1 MTSNVF
7 TNALLESLIERE
19 ALSNYKNFKKIK
31 KLYVIA
37 EWTKKSQGLVK
48 NRSHILYQTV
58 F

>member
-37 EWTKKSQGLVK
+37 E
-48 NRSHILYQTV
+48 
-58 F
+58 